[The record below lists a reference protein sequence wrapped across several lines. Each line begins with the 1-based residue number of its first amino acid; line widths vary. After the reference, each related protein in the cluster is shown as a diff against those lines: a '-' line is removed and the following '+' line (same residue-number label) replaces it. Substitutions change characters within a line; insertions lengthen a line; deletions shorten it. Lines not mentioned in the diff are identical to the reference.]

1 VTIVIFVVVTS
12 AVLLI
17 AAYAV
22 GRTAE
27 RLAAEPPASL
37 FEFDEAVEF
46 VATALPEDLAARLSY
61 GDVRSVIAAHLDI
74 LGRQEDAGE
83 EIVFVNEHV
92 RDLVAAHPDLAARSL
107 GRADVDAVLSAEVAY
122 LDAVGAVGGEV
133 GPDDDDDPPRAA
145 LSDPEAE
152 ADS

>member
-1 VTIVIFVVVTS
+1 VTLVIFVVVTS
-12 AVLLI
+12 AVLFI

-22 GRTAE
+22 GRTAS

-61 GDVRSVIAAHLDI
+61 GDVRSVIAAHLDV

-83 EIVFVNEHV
+83 EIVFVNDDV
-92 RDLVAAHPDLAARSL
+92 RRLVAERSDVAARGIS
-107 GRADVDAVLSAEVAY
+107 ASDVDAMLSAEVAY
-122 LDAVGAVGGEV
+122 LEAVGAVGSQVESSADE
-133 GPDDDDDPPRAA
+133 PFPSTPP
-145 LSDPEAE
+145 SDEE
-152 ADS
+152 G